1 MDEKVKKAFDVA
13 NYMATL
19 SNQKRIVLE
28 EFNQRM
34 VYYVNG
40 GTFKVSKELINFTKS
55 LLDLGHTG
63 DIVFIDE
70 NNMPVMILDLQ
81 DFLNNILSVYFE
93 ATNWYHTKYNELRSK
108 RQVEA
113 IVNL

>member
-1 MDEKVKKAFDVA
+1 MDEKIKNAFDVA

-19 SNQKRIVLE
+19 SNQKRIILE

-34 VYYVNG
+34 VYYVHG
-40 GTFKVSKELINFTKS
+40 GTFRVSRELINFTKS
-55 LLDLGHTG
+55 LVDLGHTA

-70 NNMPVMILDLQ
+70 NNMPVMVADLK
-81 DFLNNILSVYFE
+81 DFLDNVTSVYFE
-93 ATNWYHTKYNELRSK
+93 ATNWYYTKYAELKAK